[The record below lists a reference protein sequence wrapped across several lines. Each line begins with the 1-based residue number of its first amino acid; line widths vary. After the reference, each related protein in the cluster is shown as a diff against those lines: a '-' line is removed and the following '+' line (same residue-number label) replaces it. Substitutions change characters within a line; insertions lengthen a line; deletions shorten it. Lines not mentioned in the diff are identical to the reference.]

1 MPGLICMEASAP
13 GSIIQGTDV
22 RSLRLLRGAV
32 PPPQLM
38 SGDQPSGSTPG
49 MGPSAVYSQRRSG
62 PKKRS
67 SGVRLR
73 RYAQYSASNS
83 KIRRPLPGPL
93 PGFGLAGFG
102 LPGLGVGCAG
112 RGVLGGVFPG
122 EFGFEGAPAC
132 GPSPVYSLPRSAPRK
147 SSSGVSVRRSSTS
160 SPSSSGTKGG
170 VATRWAAHPRIP
182 SSSRISP
189 SRPREP
195 ASATALAAP

>member
-1 MPGLICMEASAP
+1 MPGLICMEASAS

-83 KIRRPLPGPL
+83 K
-93 PGFGLAGFG
+93 
-102 LPGLGVGCAG
+102 
-112 RGVLGGVFPG
+112 
-122 EFGFEGAPAC
+122 
-132 GPSPVYSLPRSAPRK
+132 S
-147 SSSGVSVRRSSTS
+147 RRSSTAWAS
-160 SPSSSGTKGG
+160 RSWVYRRRRTLRVRCSGAGERQG
-170 VATRWAAHPRIP
+170 APILRYRCMCACHALARYATR
-182 SSSRISP
+182 SDGSP
-189 SRPREP
+189 GMLSLLICARSLNNGDN
-195 ASATALAAP
+195 ASQWTTHANV